1 MMHGGA
7 GNPAPSPVEGPVLSV
22 AIVGDRATQFG
33 ETCRESL
40 ARFTPELAGVVEVA
54 SDALLG
60 LLLNQ
65 VSAPFVAVLDP
76 RVAVSPG
83 WAGRLIRA
91 METTGAGAV
100 GPLSNSPLGQQ
111 SRRADYEDIPGF
123 LTFAERVARDHAG
136 KVQVVEA
143 LENFC
148 ILIRR
153 DLLTALDPR
162 TPVCDLIKAVRA
174 DGHKLV
180 IALDTYLH
188 SFSGY
193 HEHAR
198 PEVQRLIPPSAR
210 TVLDVGCG
218 AGALGAALKRQGVL
232 QVIGVE
238 GDPDAAEAAGK
249 VLDRVHL
256 GDIEALDLP
265 YDLGT
270 FDCIVLADIL
280 EHLRDPWG
288 VVKRLAPLLATE
300 GRLVASLPNVR
311 HWSVLRGLLD
321 GEWTYL
327 PAGILDRGH
336 LRFFTLKSG
345 RALFEAAGLQVVAS
359 HPVFSGSVPDLTP
372 LVAAAPALSLD
383 LSTLAQEARVTQ
395 YLYVAERR
403 R

>member
-1 MMHGGA
+1 M
-7 GNPAPSPVEGPVLSV
+7 PVLSV
-22 AIVGDRATQFG
+22 AIVKDRPSQFG

-40 ARFTPELAGVVEVA
+40 ARFTPELKGVVEVA

-60 LLLNQ
+60 FLLNQ
-65 VSAPFVAVLDP
+65 VSAPFVAVLDQ

-91 METTGAGAV
+91 MQTTGAGAV
-100 GPLSNSPLGQQ
+100 GPLSNSAPGQQ
-111 SRRADYEDIPGF
+111 SRRTDYQDIPGF

-136 KVQVVEA
+136 QVQVVEA

-148 ILIRR
+148 ILSRR
-153 DLLTALDPR
+153 DLLTGLDPR

-174 DGHKLV
+174 DRHKLV

-193 HEHAR
+193 HDHAR

-238 GDPDAAEAAGK
+238 ADPKAAEAARK

-256 GDIEALDLP
+256 GDIEDLGLP
-265 YDLGT
+265 YPPET
-270 FDCIVLADIL
+270 FDWIVLADIL
-280 EHLRDPWG
+280 EHLRGPWG
-288 VVKRLAPLLATE
+288 VVKRLTPLLTPH
-300 GRLVASLPNVR
+300 GRVIASLPNVR
-311 HWSVLRGLLD
+311 HWSVLRGLLE

-336 LRFFTLKSG
+336 LRFFTLRSG
-345 RALFEAAGLQVVAS
+345 RALLEAADLTVIQIL
-359 HPVFSGSVPDLTP
+359 PICSGSVPNLAP
-372 LVAAAPALSLD
+372 LIDAGRSLSLD
-383 LSTLAQEARVTQ
+383 LSTLPEEAQITQ
-395 YLYVAERR
+395 YLFVAQRR
-403 R
+403 V